1 MLYVS
6 GTFTPRQPGFLFG
19 SMEIHSI
26 MGLEHVVGD
35 IHLKVDKKQVGQGSG
50 INFKGTHTMINLF
63 HLVLN
68 SDTRL
73 GASNQNR
80 ILELGKVTYSNSKV
94 DSCQHPDKY
103 HIQLSE
109 KVTQGCFFSSMI
121 IHLSCA
127 NLLIS

>member
-1 MLYVS
+1 
-6 GTFTPRQPGFLFG
+6 
-19 SMEIHSI
+19 

-68 SDTRL
+68 SDTSL

-80 ILELGKVTYSNSKV
+80 ILEQGKVT
-94 DSCQHPDKY
+94 
-103 HIQLSE
+103 
-109 KVTQGCFFSSMI
+109 
-121 IHLSCA
+121 
-127 NLLIS
+127 